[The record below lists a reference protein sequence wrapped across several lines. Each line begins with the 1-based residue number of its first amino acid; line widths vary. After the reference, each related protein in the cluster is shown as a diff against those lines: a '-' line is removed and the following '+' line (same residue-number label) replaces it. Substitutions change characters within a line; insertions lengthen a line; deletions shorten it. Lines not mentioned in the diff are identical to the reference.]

1 MLQPCEFIF
10 ADECVFVR
18 LLEAKYIR
26 GACRMNVNKI
36 NLKLVY
42 AFPLLLWSLPSA
54 QVCRKR
60 RKHLFLSSVLTIL
73 LKSSLFTD
81 YRSRIVPYLANWD
94 AIALLTS
101 VQTSSLWVVLTRR
114 HAVQPPFPG
123 RASLCRMLRRFSL
136 ASCTGRAADCGVF
149 LDGWLTCV
157 SLQCSHVA
165 PLWFLLG

>member
-10 ADECVFVR
+10 TDECVFVR

-26 GACRMNVNKI
+26 GACRMNNKLETCVCLSTSPVI
-36 NLKLVY
+36 F
-42 AFPLLLWSLPSA
+42 AISA
-54 QVCRKR
+54 GLQK
-60 RKHLFLSSVLTIL
+60 KAKTSFLSSVLTIL

-136 ASCTGRAADCGVF
+136 ASCTGRAPDCDVF
-149 LDGWLTCV
+149 LDG
-157 SLQCSHVA
+157 
-165 PLWFLLG
+165 